1 MSTLEF
7 VTKSDG
13 GAGKEGVRWVLLG
26 PGSEVRAVLW
36 D

>member
-13 GAGKEGVRWVLLG
+13 SAGKEGAVLGL
-26 PGSEVRAVLW
+26 GSEVRAVL
-36 D
+36 